1 MRIVLAGATGFIGTR
16 LRAALRARG
25 HRLHLIARRRPAAID
40 DAETWQRIDF
50 AQPIDPAAL
59 DAAVMDADAVVNAAG
74 IVREGA
80 GQRFARVH
88 DAGPRALFDAC
99 HRAGVRRVVQVS
111 ALGADADAR
120 TAFHASKRA
129 ADEHLLSLP
138 LAGVVAQPSLVFGG
152 EGASSR
158 LFLSIATWP
167 LLPLPGAGAQ
177 RVQPIHV
184 DDLVDALVALVED
197 RTPMGRVALVG
208 PRPLTLRDYLQALR
222 SGLGLAPARVV
233 ALPSCFG
240 DALARLGDRCAALPL
255 DSERWSMLQRGNVAS
270 PEETTR
276 LLGRPPRPPEAFV
289 PAASAA
295 GTRARAQLAG
305 GLPLLRVAVARVWLA
320 TGAVSFGLFPVEQS
334 HALLARAG
342 VPEAL
347 RPLALYGAAALD
359 VAFGVL
365 SLAPRRP
372 AWLWPAQA
380 ALILAYTL
388 IISVRLPEFWLH
400 PYGPIL
406 KNLPMLAALLLLA
419 LLDRPERSDRDGV

>member
-1 MRIVLAGATGFIGTR
+1 MRIVLVGATGFIGAR
-16 LRAALRARG
+16 LRAALHARG
-25 HRLHLIARRRPAAID
+25 HRLLLISRRRPASLHD
-40 DAETWQRIDF
+40 GERWQRIDL
-50 AQPIDPAAL
+50 ALPADPAAL
-59 DAAVMDADAVVNAAG
+59 DAAVQDAEAVVNAAG
-74 IVREGA
+74 VVRERA
-80 GQRFARVH
+80 GQRFAQVH

-120 TAFHASKRA
+120 TAFHQSKRS
-129 ADEHLLSLP
+129 ADAHLLSLP

-152 EGASSR
+152 EGESSR

-167 LLPLPGAGAQ
+167 ILPLPAGGAQ
-177 RVQPIHV
+177 QVQPIHV
-184 DDLVDALVALVED
+184 DDLVDALIVLVGD

-208 PRPLTLRDYLQALR
+208 PKPLSLRDYLQALR
-222 SGLGLAPARVV
+222 RGLGLAPARVI
-233 ALPSCFG
+233 ALPRRL
-240 DALARLGDRCAALPL
+240 DDWLARLGDRFEALPL
-255 DSERWSMLQRGNVAS
+255 DSERWSMLQRGNAAPAS
-270 PEETTR
+270 ETAR
-276 LLGRPPRPPEAFV
+276 LLGRPPRPAEDFV

-295 GTRARAQLAG
+295 GTRTLAQLAWA
-305 GLPLLRVAVARVWLA
+305 LPLLRVAVALVWLV
-320 TGAVSFGLFPVEQS
+320 TGVLSLGIFPVAES

-342 VPEAL
+342 VPEGL
-347 RPLALYGAAALD
+347 RPLALYAAAGLD
-359 VAFGVL
+359 LAFGAL

-388 IISVRLPEFWLH
+388 VISVRLPEFWLH

-419 LLDRPERSDRDGV
+419 LLDRPARRNAP